1 VTRGR
6 VHNVKEVDMMQ
17 RQQRQQRRRRR
28 CDVRGHDVTNVE
40 SNVVIVNNVVTW
52 RDIDDRVMDWRRLR
66 SDFMA
71 NPAKIFITIWFESYI
86 VVSQA
91 FQTLDKNLDLNSM
104 FLKVEK

>member
-1 VTRGR
+1 MTRGR
-6 VHNVKEVDMMQ
+6 VHNVKHRNVDDVDAMQ
-17 RQQRQQRRRRR
+17 RPRAW
-28 CDVRGHDVTNVE
+28 CDVTNVE
-40 SNVVIVNNVVTW
+40 GGMTW
-52 RDIDDRVMDWRRLR
+52 RDVDSIMDWRRLR

-91 FQTLDKNLDLNSM
+91 FQTLDKDLDLNSM